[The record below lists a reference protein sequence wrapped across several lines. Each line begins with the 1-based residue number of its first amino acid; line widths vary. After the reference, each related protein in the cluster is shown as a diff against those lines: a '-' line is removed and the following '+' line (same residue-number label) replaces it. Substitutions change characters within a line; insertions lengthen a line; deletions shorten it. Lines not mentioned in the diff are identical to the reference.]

1 MKRMEEEN
9 QVNSYLVTD
18 KFPKQLNQMKT
29 KLKYY
34 EEVTNNKALGQTEL
48 SNYRAKVIKIK
59 KNFNYILFYF
69 SNYLRLMN

>member
-29 KLKYY
+29 KLRYY
-34 EEVTNNKALGQTEL
+34 EEVTNNKALGQTEVA
-48 SNYRAKVIKIK
+48 NYRAKVKQNNLII
-59 KNFNYILFYF
+59 FYF
-69 SNYLRLMN
+69 ELILD

>member
-9 QVNSYLVTD
+9 QVNSYLVSD

-48 SNYRAKVIKIK
+48 ANYRAKVKSQNKRIIS
-59 KNFNYILFYF
+59 NQLLF
-69 SNYLRLMN
+69 RLVN